1 MEQANNIFKAWA
13 PGWLIKGVLIYCMLP
28 SMMLLGLY
36 NSNTTYTA
44 SYLDIEPEDMQF
56 IISLTYG
63 TLLATV
69 LIEARF
75 FRYFSTR
82 NYFLCI
88 NAISALVLIL
98 SAYTTNYY
106 QFIML
111 RIAEGLCMALPGVSL
126 RMLLMSRFKTNSA
139 MIIAYSIFYGILLCS
154 STFTIHIMVWLM
166 DNSDWQ
172 HMAYGGALF
181 QVLGMGLILLVFNTK
196 RFTKKL
202 PLYQV
207 DWVSY
212 LLVLPG
218 ILCGS
223 YVLVYGEK
231 LYWFQSGKIAV
242 CAIIAV
248 VFMGLFVLRQ
258 LRIKRPAFNM
268 NVFRNKQV
276 IAGMLLFVF
285 FYTCRATLNL
295 CYATMSDIWRWEPIY
310 IAHVQYINVAGLIAG
325 LILAGLL
332 LHQAVAS
339 HYIILSGF
347 VLLAVYHFWFT
358 FLFVPD
364 AALQQI
370 AVPYFL
376 QGAGVGMVFIP
387 LVFLTTSTVAQ
398 PLALSAGFAA
408 VSGRFWGTSVGF
420 CVVQNAKVFL
430 QRTHYS
436 KLQQFVTP
444 ESTEAQGRLASLTA
458 SFTAKGYSADAATQL
473 AYQQLHAAVS
483 RQSTLLSYM
492 EIYTAVGWALLAVVI
507 VMILNKHLLFSI
519 NKVKQGTMKLMPRTM
534 W

>member
-1 MEQANNIFKAWA
+1 
-13 PGWLIKGVLIYCMLP
+13 
-28 SMMLLGLY
+28 MLLL
-36 NSNTTYTA
+36 
-44 SYLDIEPEDMQF
+44 
-56 IISLTYG
+56 
-63 TLLATV
+63 
-69 LIEARF
+69 
-75 FRYFSTR
+75 
-82 NYFLCI
+82 
-88 NAISALVLIL
+88 
-98 SAYTTNYY
+98 
-106 QFIML
+106 
-111 RIAEGLCMALPGVSL
+111 
-126 RMLLMSRFKTNSA
+126 SRFQSKSA
-139 MIIAYSIFYGILLCS
+139 MIIVYSIFYGILLCS

-166 DNSDWQ
+166 DHYDWV
-172 HMAYGGALF
+172 HMAYGGAFF
-181 QVLGMGLILLVFNTK
+181 QVLGMGLILLVFNTN

-207 DWVSY
+207 DWISY

-218 ILCGS
+218 VLCGS

-231 LYWFQSGKIAV
+231 QYWFQSGRIAAS
-242 CAIIAV
+242 AIVAV

-276 IAGMLLFVF
+276 IAGMVLFIF

-295 CYATMSDIWRWEPIY
+295 CYAAMSEIWRWEPIY
-310 IAHVQYINVAGLIAG
+310 IVHVQYINVAGLIAG

-332 LHQAVAS
+332 LREGVAS

-370 AVPYFL
+370 AVPFFL
-376 QGAGVGMVFIP
+376 QGVGVGMVFIP
-387 LVFLTTSTVAQ
+387 LVFFTTSTVAQ
-398 PLALSAGFAA
+398 TLSLSAGFAA
-408 VSGRFWGTSVGF
+408 VSGRFWGTSIGF
-420 CVVQNAKVFL
+420 CVMQNAKVFL

-444 ESTEAQGRLASLTA
+444 DSPETQTRLATLTA
-458 SFTAKGYSADAATQL
+458 SFTGKGYSADAATQL
-473 AYQQLHAAVS
+473 AYQQLNAAVS

-507 VMILNKHLLFSI
+507 LMIVNKHLLFSI
-519 NKVKQGTMKLMPRTM
+519 HKVKQGTMKLMPRTM